1 MQLVKKNFLDSGIHL
16 AISWPSIDISAH
28 IGLRLCHHDLE
39 PGEKPTTLE
48 NKFPT
53 ARRATTRITEN
64 MKPLVIYQS
73 NRKFRVVTLQ
83 LDKNFWG
90 KSHWWTF
97 TTTNPHKVPEKKVGR
112 NVPLVLWFFRTV
124 SLFLRENPIHQSD
137 MPNSDIHRIRCIRV
151 ICYFQGGFFESFV
164 AFIYWDTTNPNWNDL
179 RRRFSFFFRFRIS
192 KKSNHLKLLH
202 FIFTTWKH
210 QASTISFLPGWCPT
224 TTPFIPTLPT
234 ATLETGRTK
243 EDSNSI
249 GARGSWE

>member
-112 NVPLVLWFFRTV
+112 NVPPGPLFF
-124 SLFLRENPIHQSD
+124 SGLCHYFAPISFHQSD
-137 MPNSDIHRIRCIRV
+137 IH
-151 ICYFQGGFFESFV
+151 
-164 AFIYWDTTNPNWNDL
+164 
-179 RRRFSFFFRFRIS
+179 
-192 KKSNHLKLLH
+192 H
-202 FIFTTWKH
+202 FY
-210 QASTISFLPGWCPT
+210 LPSLTCQ
-224 TTPFIPTLPT
+224 T
-234 ATLETGRTK
+234 AGPRPW
-243 EDSNSI
+243 SSI
-249 GARGSWE
+249 GSGGS

>member
-73 NRKFRVVTLQ
+73 NRKFRVVILQ

-97 TTTNPHKVPEKKVGR
+97 TTTNPHKVPEKKWEEMF
-112 NVPLVLWFFRTV
+112 PW
-124 SLFLRENPIHQSD
+124 
-137 MPNSDIHRIRCIRV
+137 
-151 ICYFQGGFFESFV
+151 SFV
-164 AFIYWDTTNPNWNDL
+164 FSDCVTILRQSHPPTWDAP
-179 RRRFSFFFRFRIS
+179 FY
-192 KKSNHLKLLH
+192 
-202 FIFTTWKH
+202 
-210 QASTISFLPGWCPT
+210 LPSLTCQ
-224 TTPFIPTLPT
+224 T
-234 ATLETGRTK
+234 ATSPLKIGHAT
-243 EDSNSI
+243 SSI
-249 GARGSWE
+249 GSGASGDMLLSGRVFWM